1 MAKKSKEIKEDLNI
15 EVTTEIEQ
23 VNPLTISECC
33 KAEYISSGT
42 KVYCSKCK
50 AAYTVFTNM
59 QKTSIV
65 VVYFSPSRISKN

>member
-15 EVTTEIEQ
+15 EVITEIEQ

-42 KVYCSKCK
+42 KVYCLKCK
-50 AAYTVFTNM
+50 ADCRLER
-59 QKTSIV
+59 QKKLIKLW
-65 VVYFSPSRISKN
+65 SPKA

>member
-1 MAKKSKEIKEDLNI
+1 MAKKLKEISEDLNI

-33 KAEYISSGT
+33 KAEYISSGS

-50 AAYTVFTNM
+50 ADCRLER
-59 QKTSIV
+59 QKKLIKLW
-65 VVYFSPSRISKN
+65 SPKA

>member
-1 MAKKSKEIKEDLNI
+1 MAKKLKEIKEDLNE
-15 EVTTEIEQ
+15 EVIQEIEQ

-50 AAYTVFTNM
+50 ADCRLER
-59 QKTSIV
+59 QKKLIKLW
-65 VVYFSPSRISKN
+65 SPKK

>member
-15 EVTTEIEQ
+15 EVITEREQ

-33 KAEYISSGT
+33 KAEYISSGI

-50 AAYTVFTNM
+50 ADCRLER
-59 QKTSIV
+59 QKKLIKLW
-65 VVYFSPSRISKN
+65 SPKK

>member
-1 MAKKSKEIKEDLNI
+1 MAKKLKEISEDLNI

-50 AAYTVFTNM
+50 ADCRLER
-59 QKTSIV
+59 QKKLIKLW
-65 VVYFSPSRISKN
+65 SPKA

>member
-1 MAKKSKEIKEDLNI
+1 MAKKLKEISEDLNE
-15 EVTTEIEQ
+15 EVIQEIEQ

-50 AAYTVFTNM
+50 ADCRLERQ
-59 QKTSIV
+59 QKLIKLW
-65 VVYFSPSRISKN
+65 SPKG

>member
-1 MAKKSKEIKEDLNI
+1 MAKKSKETKEDLNI
-15 EVTTEIEQ
+15 EVITEIKQ

-50 AAYTVFTNM
+50 ADCRLER
-59 QKTSIV
+59 QKKLIKLW
-65 VVYFSPSRISKN
+65 SPKA

>member
-1 MAKKSKEIKEDLNI
+1 MAKKLKEIKEDLNI

-50 AAYTVFTNM
+50 ADCRLER
-59 QKTSIV
+59 QKKLIKLW
-65 VVYFSPSRISKN
+65 SPKG

>member
-23 VNPLTISECC
+23 VNPLTISKCC

-50 AAYTVFTNM
+50 ADCRLER
-59 QKTSIV
+59 QKKLIKLW
-65 VVYFSPSRISKN
+65 SPKG

>member
-15 EVTTEIEQ
+15 EVITEIEQ

-42 KVYCSKCK
+42 KIYCSKCK
-50 AAYTVFTNM
+50 ADCRLER
-59 QKTSIV
+59 QKKLIKLW
-65 VVYFSPSRISKN
+65 SPKA

>member
-33 KAEYISSGT
+33 KAEYISSGI

-50 AAYTVFTNM
+50 ADCRLER
-59 QKTSIV
+59 QKKLIKLW
-65 VVYFSPSRISKN
+65 SPKA

>member
-15 EVTTEIEQ
+15 EVITEIEQ

-50 AAYTVFTNM
+50 ADCRLER
-59 QKTSIV
+59 QKKLIKLWT
-65 VVYFSPSRISKN
+65 PKA

>member
-1 MAKKSKEIKEDLNI
+1 MAKKSKEISDLEVI
-15 EVTTEIEQ
+15 EIIK

-50 AAYTVFTNM
+50 ADCRLER
-59 QKTSIV
+59 QKKLIKLW
-65 VVYFSPSRISKN
+65 SPKA

>member
-1 MAKKSKEIKEDLNI
+1 MAKKSKEISEDLNI
-15 EVTTEIEQ
+15 EKVE

-50 AAYTVFTNM
+50 ADCRLER
-59 QKTSIV
+59 QKKLIKLW
-65 VVYFSPSRISKN
+65 SPKG

>member
-1 MAKKSKEIKEDLNI
+1 MAKKSKEIKEVLNEEI
-15 EVTTEIEQ
+15 QEIEQ

-50 AAYTVFTNM
+50 ADCRLER
-59 QKTSIV
+59 QKKLIKLWS
-65 VVYFSPSRISKN
+65 SKG

>member
-1 MAKKSKEIKEDLNI
+1 MAKKSKEISEDLEII
-15 EVTTEIEQ
+15 E

-50 AAYTVFTNM
+50 ADCRLER
-59 QKTSIV
+59 QKKLIKLW
-65 VVYFSPSRISKN
+65 SPKG

>member
-1 MAKKSKEIKEDLNI
+1 MAKKSKEISEDLNI
-15 EVTTEIEQ
+15 E

-50 AAYTVFTNM
+50 ADCRLER
-59 QKTSIV
+59 QKKLIKLWC
-65 VVYFSPSRISKN
+65 PKG